1 VARVLI
7 THQLPDDALAPLH
20 GAGHTI
26 VPPVDHRPM
35 TRSELIEAAPH
46 VDGIVCLLTDRI
58 DGDVLRAGASGRL
71 RAVGN
76 VAVGVDNIDLTSAD
90 ELGITVCNTPGVL
103 DESTADLTLLLMLA
117 ASRCSSGA
125 EADLRA
131 GHWTGWDISDHLGRD
146 LHGAVLGLVGF
157 GRIARAVARRATG
170 FEMEVIHHAR
180 HDTGAPGFVPVLED
194 LLDAADVV
202 SLHVPGTPETHGL
215 IGRAEL
221 RHMGPDSVLVNTA
234 RGSVVDEEALAAALE
249 AGEIFAAGLN
259 VFASEPTVHPD
270 LLRAPRAV
278 LLPHIG
284 SATVTTRRTMCLLAA
299 RGVCEVLAGRMPANA
314 VRP

>member
-1 VARVLI
+1 MSRVLV
-7 THQLPDDALAPLH
+7 TRRLPDGVLSPLDD
-20 GAGHTI
+20 AGHAAI
-26 VPPVDHRPM
+26 QPVDGRPM
-35 TRSELIEAAPH
+35 THSELVAAAPD
-46 VDGIVCLLTDRI
+46 VDAIICLLTDRI

-90 ELGITVCNTPGVL
+90 ALGITVCNTPGVL

-125 EADLRA
+125 EADLRD
-131 GHWTGWDISDHLGRD
+131 GRWTGWDISDHLGRD

-157 GRIARAVARRATG
+157 GRIARAVARRAGG
-170 FEMEVIHHAR
+170 FDMEVIHHAR
-180 HDTGAPGFVPVLED
+180 HDTGVPGFVPALED

-202 SLHVPGTPETHGL
+202 SLHVPGTPGTRGL

-221 RHMGPDSVLVNTA
+221 RRMGPDTVLVNTA
-234 RGSVVDEEALAAALE
+234 RGSVVDEQALAAALE
-249 AGEIFAAGLN
+249 AGEIFAAGLD
-259 VFASEPTVHPD
+259 VFASEPAVHPD
-270 LLRAPRAV
+270 LLRAPRTV

-284 SATVTTRRTMCLLAA
+284 SATVATRRTMCLLAV
-299 RGVCEVLAGRMPANA
+299 RGVCEVLAGRVPANA
-314 VRP
+314 VGR